1 MTATTLTAERITIS
15 DHTIDEARSTPSLEK
30 SKLVLH
36 TADGDE
42 VTLPGDLQRVL
53 LGALSSIANEGGVT
67 IGRVP
72 NELTSTVAA
81 DLLGVSRP
89 TLMKL
94 ARDGEIASFKVGTHT
109 RFQRDEVLRVRA
121 LRAQKRNTAF
131 DDLRAFDEAHEELFD
146 D

>member
-1 MTATTLTAERITIS
+1 MTATTLATERITIS
-15 DHTIDEARSTPSLEK
+15 DRTIGEARNTPSLEN
-30 SKLVLH
+30 SSLVLH
-36 TADGDE
+36 TADGAE
-42 VTLPGDLQRVL
+42 ITLSGDLQRVL
-53 LGALSSIANEGGVT
+53 LGALSSIANDGGVT
-67 IGRVP
+67 IGRMP
-72 NELTSTVAA
+72 DELTSTVAA

-121 LRAQKRNTAF
+121 LRAQKRSAAL
-131 DDLRAFDEAHEELFD
+131 DDLRALDETHEELFD

>member
-1 MTATTLTAERITIS
+1 MPATTQTAERITIS
-15 DHTIDEARSTPSLEK
+15 DRTIDQARSTPPLEK
-30 SKLVLH
+30 SALVLH

-42 VTLPGDLQRVL
+42 IVLPDDLQRVL
-53 LGALSSIANEGGVT
+53 LGALSSIAHDGGVT
-67 IGRVP
+67 IGRMP
-72 NELTSTVAA
+72 DELTSTVAA
-81 DLLGVSRP
+81 DLLGISRP

-109 RFQRDEVLRVRA
+109 RFRRDEVLRVRGR
-121 LRAQKRNTAF
+121 RAQKRSAAL